1 MLKTEGRGPN
11 NRTACRVLAK
21 SNNLVFLSFDMVP
34 KYIYLES
41 VRRKHCLNPR
51 KLALCLAM
59 GSDIIIAKQGNSL
72 LALSLNRYVMTQI
85 IYVYHFHQSQ
95 YFIMR
100 HLVRKLVDSK
110 KHRNF
115 LHFGI

>member
-1 MLKTEGRGPN
+1 MLRAEGRGPN

-41 VRRKHCLNPR
+41 VRHKHCLNPMR
-51 KLALCLAM
+51 LALCLVM

-85 IYVYHFHQSQ
+85 IYVYHFYQS
-95 YFIMR
+95 
-100 HLVRKLVDSK
+100 
-110 KHRNF
+110 
-115 LHFGI
+115 